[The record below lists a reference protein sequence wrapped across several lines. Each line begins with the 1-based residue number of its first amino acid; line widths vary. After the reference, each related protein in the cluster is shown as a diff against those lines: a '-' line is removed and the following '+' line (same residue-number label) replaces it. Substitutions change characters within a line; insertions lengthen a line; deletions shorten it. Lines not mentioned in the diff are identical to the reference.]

1 MLNNNKRNE
10 RIVAIKLA
18 VCIVLGFLG
27 VIYAIDL
34 RLDGRSIESSAWGS
48 MVLGLDDSQAGMPFE
63 LGFTDALPL
72 NRSSSL
78 TT

>member
-1 MLNNNKRNE
+1 MLNNNRRNE

-18 VCIVLGFLG
+18 VCIVLGLLG

-34 RLDGRSIESSAWGS
+34 RLDGRSIESMAGGGT
-48 MVLGLDDSQAGMPFE
+48 VLGFDDSQAGMPFA
-63 LGFTDALPL
+63 LGLTDALPL